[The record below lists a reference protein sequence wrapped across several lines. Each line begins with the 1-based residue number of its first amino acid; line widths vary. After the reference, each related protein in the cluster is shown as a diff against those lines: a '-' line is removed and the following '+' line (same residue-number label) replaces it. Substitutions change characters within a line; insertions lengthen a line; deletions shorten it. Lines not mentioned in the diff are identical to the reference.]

1 MKVYL
6 HLADGF
12 EEIEAISVVDILR
25 RADIDVTTVS
35 VTGKREVVG
44 AFKIPVIADVLF
56 ENVDYTNANMI
67 ILPGGLQGTKVLEEH
82 TGLKN
87 QMLSFSVQDKWIAA
101 ICAAPA
107 ILGKMGLLEGK
118 TAVCYPGQEQH
129 LRGAV
134 NPQENVVVDGK
145 LITSRGPGTAFE
157 FGLKIVEI
165 IKGIDFAN
173 IIKGK
178 MLIG

>member
-25 RADIDVTTVS
+25 RADIDITTVS

-44 AFKIPVIADVLF
+44 AHKIPVIADVLF
-56 ENVDYTNANMI
+56 ENVDYSFANMI
-67 ILPGGLQGTKVLEEH
+67 VLPGGQGYKTLEEH
-82 TGLKN
+82 TGLKD
-87 QMLSFSVQDKWIAA
+87 QMSSFSVQDKWIAA

-118 TAVCYPGQEQH
+118 SAVCFPGFEQH

-145 LITSRGPGTAFE
+145 IITSRGPGTALE

-165 IKGIDFAN
+165 IKGIEFAN
-173 IIKGK
+173 PIKGE

>member
-1 MKVYL
+1 MKVFL

-25 RADIDVTTVS
+25 RAEIDVTTVS
-35 VTGKREVVG
+35 ITGKREVVG
-44 AFKIPVIADVLF
+44 AFKIPVIADVLY
-56 ENVDYTNANMI
+56 ENVDYEKANMI
-67 ILPGGLQGTKVLEEH
+67 VLPGGVQGTKVLDEH

-87 QMLSFSVQDKWIAA
+87 QMSSFLVQDKWIAA
-101 ICAAPA
+101 ICAAPT

-118 TAVCYPGQEQH
+118 MAVCYPGHEQH

-134 NPQENVVVDGK
+134 NPRENVVVDGK
-145 LITSRGPGTAFE
+145 IITSRGPGTAFQ

-173 IIKGK
+173 ILKDK
-178 MLIG
+178 MLIA